1 MNSEKSKSSCDNCN
15 NCIYIE
21 NLIME
26 AYSNNQ
32 DFKDALNMIIEK
44 NNIILEQN
52 KVIKNL
58 EEQLKKF
65 KI

>member
-1 MNSEKSKSSCDNCN
+1 MNSEKVKSNCDDCKNCS
-15 NCIYIE
+15 YIE
-21 NLIME
+21 NLITE

-32 DFKDALNMIIEK
+32 DYKDALNMIIEK
-44 NNIILEQN
+44 NNIIIEQN

-65 KI
+65 EC

>member
-1 MNSEKSKSSCDNCN
+1 MNSEKGKSSCDNCN

-21 NLIME
+21 NLITE

-52 KVIKNL
+52 KVIQKL

-65 KI
+65 NC